1 MYITCLDMEG
11 VLVPEIW
18 IAFAEASGIPALK
31 RTTRDEP
38 DYHKLMEYRLGIL
51 REHGLGLR
59 EIQATIAQIDPLP
72 GARAFLDE
80 LRSFTQVL
88 ILSDTFEQF
97 AQPLMKKLNW
107 PTLFCNTLEVAP
119 DGAITGFRMRC
130 PQSKLTTV
138 KALQSIGYDTI
149 AAGDSYNDLGM
160 IQATRALTSCWP
172 PSGGPW
178 TEEGGRMRDPFDGL
192 AFRPAD
198 ILLPQ
203 NCDYTKWS
211 VVACDQYTSQPE
223 YWQEVEELVGSAP
236 STLRLILPESCL
248 DGPSVETDI
257 MEVNNTM
264 TRYLREERFRTLPA
278 SLIYVERRLD
288 NLRLRRG
295 LVGMVD
301 LEQYDYEPGAEAQ
314 VRATEGTVMAR
325 IPPRVAVRKNAPLE
339 LPHVMLLADDPEKTV
354 LEPLSARKDQMEK
367 VYDFDLMERG
377 GHIAGWRL
385 DGESMALVAAALRKL
400 ADPAAFRAR
409 YGVEDK
415 PVLLFAVGDGNHSLA
430 TAKECYE
437 RQKKL
442 TPREQWDS
450 LPARYALCEL
460 VNLHDASLEFEPIHR
475 VVFGVEPERVVE
487 ELLSALP
494 GAYRGEGDGHVL
506 RFSHAGGKGAVTVP
520 RPEAQLEVGTL
531 QPFLDAYVKEHG
543 GSIDYI
549 HGADVAR
556 DLAARPGNIAFLL
569 PAMGKEQLFPTVIRD
584 GVLPRKTFSMG
595 EAHDK
600 RFYLEARKIR

>member
-1 MYITCLDMEG
+1 
-11 VLVPEIW
+11 
-18 IAFAEASGIPALK
+18 
-31 RTTRDEP
+31 
-38 DYHKLMEYRLGIL
+38 
-51 REHGLGLR
+51 
-59 EIQATIAQIDPLP
+59 
-72 GARAFLDE
+72 
-80 LRSFTQVL
+80 
-88 ILSDTFEQF
+88 
-97 AQPLMKKLNW
+97 
-107 PTLFCNTLEVAP
+107 
-119 DGAITGFRMRC
+119 
-130 PQSKLTTV
+130 
-138 KALQSIGYDTI
+138 
-149 AAGDSYNDLGM
+149 
-160 IQATRALTSCWP
+160 
-172 PSGGPW
+172 
-178 TEEGGRMRDPFDGL
+178 MRDPFDGL

-264 TRYLREERFRTLPA
+264 TRYLREERFCTLPA

-430 TAKECYE
+430 TAKQCYE
-437 RQKKL
+437 NLKKV
-442 TPREQWDS
+442 TPEDQWAT
-450 LPARYALCEL
+450 LPARYALVEV
-460 VNLHDASLEFEPIHR
+460 VNNHDDALQFEPIHR
-475 VVFGVEPERVVE
+475 VLFGVEPEKVLE
-487 ELLSALP
+487 AFQAYYP
-494 GAYRGEGDGHVL
+494 GAHEGEGEGHTIAYTC
-506 RFSHAGGKGAVTVP
+506 AGRTGAVTVP
-520 RPEAQLEVGTL
+520 DPKMQLAVGTL
-531 QPFLDAYVKEHG
+531 QTFLDAYLKEHG
-543 GSIDYI
+543 GEVDYI
-549 HGADVAR
+549 HGDDVT
-556 DLAARPGNIAFLL
+556 DELGSKPGNIGFKL
-569 PAMGKEQLFPTVIRD
+569 PAMG
-584 GVLPRKTFSMG
+584 
-595 EAHDK
+595 
-600 RFYLEARKIR
+600 